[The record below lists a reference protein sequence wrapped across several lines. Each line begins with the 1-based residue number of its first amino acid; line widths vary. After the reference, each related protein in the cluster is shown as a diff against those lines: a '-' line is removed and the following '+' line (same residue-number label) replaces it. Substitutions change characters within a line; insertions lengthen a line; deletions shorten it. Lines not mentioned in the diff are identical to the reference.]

1 MFSHIIIFGS
11 SLPELLGGHSLCAI
25 ICGRVLMSHTHRCH
39 SPLLITMTEF
49 PRRSKATCPPA
60 ESKDGGSGSAD
71 AVWCCQCIA
80 DIRQFCSSLGS
91 GIWSEKGRWQ
101 TGPGKSNFAFSCGG
115 FWLLTSRLCV
125 LQPEAAA
132 VNNTIFADRVSESSA
147 RSASGGVWWYVSRF
161 FQTYLFDSARP
172 R

>member
-71 AVWCCQCIA
+71 AVWCGVVWCGVVWCGVASALRTFASFVRLWEVESGQKKDA
-80 DIRQFCSSLGS
+80 GRQVPESRTLRSHAV
-91 GIWSEKGRWQ
+91 
-101 TGPGKSNFAFSCGG
+101 AFGC
-115 FWLLTSRLCV
+115 LLRDYACCNRK
-125 LQPEAAA
+125 P
-132 VNNTIFADRVSESSA
+132 
-147 RSASGGVWWYVSRF
+147 
-161 FQTYLFDSARP
+161 P

>member
-71 AVWCCQCIA
+71 AVWCGVVWCGVVWCGVVLPVHCGHSPVLFVFGKWNLVRKRTLA
-80 DIRQFCSSLGS
+80 DR
-91 GIWSEKGRWQ
+91 
-101 TGPGKSNFAFSCGG
+101 
-115 FWLLTSRLCV
+115 SRKVELCV
-125 LQPEAAA
+125 LMRWLLAAYFE
-132 VNNTIFADRVSESSA
+132 TMRVA
-147 RSASGGVWWYVSRF
+147 TGSR
-161 FQTYLFDSARP
+161 RGE
-172 R
+172 